1 MEGKHICEQENWH
14 KNSTGIKALRA
25 IILMGSLFITT
36 TNPTA
41 KIVAFFGGSGMILT
55 NQYLLCPD
63 NRLQVDCREKKPPG
77 GYKGTV
83 RKSQVL
89 KDKTPTRDPMT
100 PKDEPKKEGVDS
112 WRNEITLSA
121 EDLPGADSGSFPSIG
136 SLIEGKYRLVE
147 GLGEGGMGVVYKVE
161 QVLLNRQ
168 MALKTLTGSEF
179 SESSIRRFQAEAK
192 LLAKLD
198 HPGLVK
204 VQDFGFIDNVKPFL
218 VMDFVQGR
226 TLSSVLKSSG
236 VMPLD
241 VAIKIFVELCF
252 ALGYAHSKNIVH
264 RDIKPS
270 NIMLTTPGLDSEN
283 EHVKV
288 LDFGIAKLLHRG
300 PNETDSL
307 TRTGE
312 IFGSPFYMSPE
323 QCYGKPVDHRS
334 DIYSMG
340 CVMFEVLTGAPPF
353 SGETSIATIMMHQ
366 SEKPLTL
373 KEASMGREFPKEI
386 EELVASMLEKEP
398 DRRIQSLLD
407 VAQILI
413 GIQKGLSGG
422 RLLDKLVNAPAQQQK
437 QAESQLK
444 RHNKYLACTIAALF
458 FGLVGMLTLMY
469 FQVQR
474 EAPSAIE
481 QASDLPRSRWCKIS
495 NDGGFKIFSFP
506 KDYSIGRL
514 AYGPHENIKLD
525 ARAEV
530 SVPVN
535 VKLIFVPNG
544 TFLSH
549 PQFLRNFGPTD
560 LDTLDFKETGITDEN
575 QHTITPRMPISDDE
589 LIYCNHLT
597 GLSGLGLKNCNISDE
612 GLSHVRNLPLK
623 ELNIDGTNVNGRDL
637 KGMRCLKSIVYLRAC
652 FLKHGGEVLRSLA
665 GSTQIREMHLTESKL
680 KDEDLKWLRTMP
692 NLRALNIGFNT
703 QITDK
708 GLEHIAPLKNLQSIC
723 IDETSVTPEAALKC
737 FERMN
742 LTQKPGLKKFFPKA
756 TPKQNLEIPFH
767 AP

>member
-1 MEGKHICEQENWH
+1 
-14 KNSTGIKALRA
+14 
-25 IILMGSLFITT
+25 
-36 TNPTA
+36 
-41 KIVAFFGGSGMILT
+41 
-55 NQYLLCPD
+55 
-63 NRLQVDCREKKPPG
+63 
-77 GYKGTV
+77 
-83 RKSQVL
+83 
-89 KDKTPTRDPMT
+89 MT
-100 PKDEPKKEGVDS
+100 PKDEPKKEGMDS
-112 WRNEITLSA
+112 WRDEATLSA
-121 EDLPGADSGSFPSIG
+121 EDSRVAANNSFLSIG
-136 SLIEGKYRLVE
+136 SLVEGKYRLVE

-168 MALKTLTGSEF
+168 MALKTLTGNEF

-236 VMPLD
+236 VMSLD

-300 PNETDSL
+300 LNETDSL

-323 QCYGKPVDHRS
+323 QCHGKPVDHRS

-353 SGETSIATIMMHQ
+353 TGETSIATIMMHQ

-386 EELVASMLEKEP
+386 EELVASMLEKNP
-398 DRRIQSLLD
+398 DNRIQSLLD

-413 GIQKGLSGG
+413 GVQKGLSGG
-422 RLLDKLVNAPAQQQK
+422 LLLDKLAGAPAQQQK
-437 QAESQLK
+437 RADAESK
-444 RHNKYLACTIAALF
+444 RRNKYFACTIGALAL
-458 FGLVGMLTLMY
+458 GIVGMLTWM
-469 FQVQR
+469 FFNER
-474 EAPSAIE
+474 HDAPASIE
-481 QASDLPRSRWCKIS
+481 QASDLPRNRWCRIS
-495 NDGGFKIFSFP
+495 KDGGFKKFSFP

-514 AYGPHENIKLD
+514 SYGPHEKIKLD
-525 ARAEV
+525 ARGEV
-530 SVPVN
+530 SVPLN
-535 VKLIFVPNG
+535 VTLTFVPNG

-549 PQFLRNFGPTD
+549 PQFLRNFGPDD
-560 LDTLDFKETGITDEN
+560 LDILDFKETGISEMN
-575 QHTITPRMPISDDE
+575 QNKIAPRMPLSDDE
-589 LIYCNHLT
+589 LIYCNHLS
-597 GLSGLGLKNCNISDE
+597 GLSGLGLKNCNVSDE
-612 GLSHVRNLPLK
+612 GLSHIKDLPLID
-623 ELNIDGTNVNGRDL
+623 LNIDGTNINGKGL
-637 KGMRCLKSIVYLRAC
+637 KGMRCFKNLVYLRAC
-652 FLKHGGEVLRSLA
+652 FLKHGEEVLRSLA
-665 GSTQIREMHLTESKL
+665 GSTRIQELHLTDSKL
-680 KDEDLKWLRTMP
+680 KDEDLKWLLTMP
-692 NLRALNIGFNT
+692 NLRELNISFNS

-708 GLEHIAPLKNLQSIC
+708 GLKYIEQLKSLRSLC
-723 IDETSVTPEAALKC
+723 IDETNVTQEAALKC
-737 FERMN
+737 FAKMN
-742 LTQKPGLKKFFPKA
+742 LTQKPRLKKFFPKD
-756 TPKQNLEIPFH
+756 TPKQNLEIPLT